1 MQLAE
6 VTKTCS
12 TFEKD
17 NSEMKT
23 TVADLTLKLSV
34 LKDKVTSYR
43 HDWEKKGIGS
53 QLTITLT
60 KYIYV
65 FD

>member
-43 HDWEKKGIGS
+43 HDWEKKGNWEPVNN
-53 QLTITLT
+53 
-60 KYIYV
+60 YIDKIYYV